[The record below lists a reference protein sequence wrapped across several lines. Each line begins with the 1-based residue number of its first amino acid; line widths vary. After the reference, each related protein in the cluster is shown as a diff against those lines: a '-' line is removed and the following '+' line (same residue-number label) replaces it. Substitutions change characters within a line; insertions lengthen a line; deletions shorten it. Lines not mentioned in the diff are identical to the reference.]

1 MIDGRDRSWGAT
13 KRVLVGGGEAGRGSG
28 PIDGRKER
36 SCKGRD
42 GPERGFGELVQG
54 EGRNISQGEVNFIA
68 IGNRELQPGRPGS
81 VLRQATPGVSLRC
94 QWRFPT

>member
-1 MIDGRDRSWGAT
+1 MEET
-13 KRVLVGGGEAGRGSG
+13 GGGGPRRESLLGAEAGRGSG

-42 GPERGFGELVQG
+42 GPERGSRELVQG
-54 EGRNISQGEVNFIA
+54 EGRNISQGEVNLIA